1 MTKNKTC
8 RHYIA
13 SRIHGLINVA
23 IADMPKEEVLDTDV
37 VTLNGRTTIR
47 ELLKDKVQ
55 PGLEDYLKDQ
65 FEALSEDKAEADRK
79 EKLKGGNN
87 GK

>member
-13 SRIHGLINVA
+13 SKIHGLINVA
-23 IADMPKEEVLDTDV
+23 IADMPKEEILDTEV
-37 VTLNGRTTIR
+37 ITLHGRTTIR
-47 ELLKDKVQ
+47 ELLKEKVQ

-65 FEALSEDKAEADRK
+65 FEALSEDKADAVREERI
-79 EKLKGGNN
+79 KGR
-87 GK
+87 